1 MATFPSVT
9 PTSRNFKPGTYPQ
22 KQYRSLSGVAIKRT
36 FGNRPYGAVLQL
48 EYANVSDDIAVTIV
62 DHYRSQT
69 AANQRFQLSSNVT
82 AGMSATLATRA
93 NASIDNLRW
102 EYTDPPEISSV
113 RPGVNTI
120 KISLTGEIRDPR
132 YDD

>member
-132 YDD
+132 